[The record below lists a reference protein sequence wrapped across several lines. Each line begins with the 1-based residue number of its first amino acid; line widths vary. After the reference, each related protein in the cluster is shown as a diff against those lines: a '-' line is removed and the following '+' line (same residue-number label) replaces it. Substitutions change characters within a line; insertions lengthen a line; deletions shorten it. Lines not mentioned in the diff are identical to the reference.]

1 MTTRNKPRRRNGTG
15 RTRRSSSPP
24 SALPDRRLMEQQMA
38 TIGRLLEGR
47 EFDSLE
53 DVNAYLHDV
62 LGEGDGQLPAIEP
75 RTPLERAQALV
86 YQALEASGPR
96 RTKLARQALAI
107 SAECADAYVLLAE
120 AARDPHEIRN
130 LYEQGV
136 QAGERALGPEVFGEA
151 AGHFWGMVETRPY
164 MRARRGL
171 AEVLWAMGERQA
183 AIGHLQELL
192 RLNPGDNQ
200 GVRYPLAIWLLSE
213 GDLAAVERL
222 LDQYPDEITASWA
235 YTRALVLFRRRSAGK
250 LADQALVRALEINP
264 FVPQYLLGAKRPRSL
279 PEYVGIGDES
289 EAIDYVAGAFQLWF
303 EQNEAVDWLV
313 AVIARRLPR
322 LLARPTP
329 SPRTIYPR

>member
-1 MTTRNKPRRRNGTG
+1 MTTRNKPKGRNGTG
-15 RTRRSSSPP
+15 RTRRSSPP
-24 SALPDRRLMEQQMA
+24 VLPDRRLMEQQMA

-53 DVNAYLHDV
+53 DVNTYLHDV

-86 YQALEASGPR
+86 YEALEASGPR
-96 RTKLARQALAI
+96 GTKLARQALAI

-120 AARDPHEIRN
+120 AAQDPNEIRS

-136 QAGERALGPEVFGEA
+136 QAGERALGPEIFAEA
-151 AGHFWGMVETRPY
+151 VGHFWGMVETRPY

-171 AEVLWAMGERQA
+171 AEVLWALGERQA
-183 AIGHLQELL
+183 AISHLQDLL

-200 GVRYPLAIWLLSE
+200 GVRYPLAIWLLTE
-213 GDLAAVERL
+213 GNIPAAERL
-222 LDQYPDEITASWA
+222 LGQYPDEITASWA
-235 YTRALVLFRRRSAGK
+235 YTRALVVFRRRGAGK
-250 LADQALVRALEINP
+250 QADQALVRALEINP

-279 PEYVGIGDES
+279 PQYVGIGDQS
-289 EAIDYVAGAFQLWF
+289 EAIDYVAGAYQLWF

-313 AVIARRLPR
+313 AVIARHLPR
-322 LLARPTP
+322 LLAKPTP
-329 SPRTIYPR
+329 SLRTVYPH